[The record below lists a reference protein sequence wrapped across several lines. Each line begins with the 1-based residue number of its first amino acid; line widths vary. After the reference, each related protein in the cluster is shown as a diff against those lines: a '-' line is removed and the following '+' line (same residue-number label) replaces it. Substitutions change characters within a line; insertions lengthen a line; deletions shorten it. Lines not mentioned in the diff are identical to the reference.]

1 VGLGRFG
8 AGHLSGPLL
17 DELPPILPG
26 GLLVGLYFEPS
37 LSLQS
42 FDFLWCE
49 EDGAADQLVVCV
61 EDFANVVSDSWFT
74 SVVRVPAF

>member
-1 VGLGRFG
+1 LFSGDSEPGISQGL
-8 AGHLSGPLL
+8 LSH
-17 DELPPILPG
+17 ELPAILFG
-26 GLLVGLYFEPS
+26 GLLVGLYFEPT
-37 LSLQS
+37 LFLQS
-42 FDFLWCE
+42 FDFLGRE